1 MRLPA
6 CKNFFHG
13 IAFRITSPPTLL
25 FTASFLL
32 PHRYSR
38 SAQTGA
44 IRSVA
49 GVSLSSNFLMED
61 LKSIVTDCTDGHRRS
76 FSTRDA
82 WAITKRDA
90 RPRSTSENAFISE
103 EVP

>member
-1 MRLPA
+1 MHLPA

-13 IAFRITSPPTLL
+13 IAFRITSLPIL

-44 IRSVA
+44 IRSGD
-49 GVSLSSNFLMED
+49 GVSLSSNFFKED
-61 LKSIVTDCTDGHRRS
+61 VKSILTDCIDGQS
-76 FSTRDA
+76 SMSARDA

-90 RPRSTSENAFISE
+90 KPGSTSERAFNSE
-103 EVP
+103 KVP